1 MSFSETS
8 LPTRPGRHNAEIGHY
23 GQTLITQVPI
33 LEINLYYV
41 GFVWLTFD
49 SCVNLQRK
57 TSFSLPVKNITTED
71 QREITESYRVNYGKM
86 EMLNIKFYVA

>member
-8 LPTRPGRHNAEIGHY
+8 LPTRPGRNNAEIGHY

-41 GFVWLTFD
+41 GFVWLTFG
-49 SCVNLQRK
+49 SCANLQRK
-57 TSFSLPVKNITTED
+57 TSFSHPGKNLTTED
-71 QREITESYRVNYGKM
+71 QREIAESHRANYGKM
-86 EMLNIKFYVA
+86 ELLNIKFYVA